1 MKNKILIIVTLITA
15 TAASVGLLSWLGLE
29 KGRIV
34 VVNGGTSTSP
44 TSVFAK
50 SYVSAYQEGD
60 FQLGKNCDD
69 TQKVAQK
76 YSNSVRLLTNDHIA
90 SAIRRGEACDTN
102 INPNR
107 IVLVADN
114 HFQVCRL
121 PETSIKL
128 TDAGV
133 TLGRA
138 SVHPVEA
145 FNADFNAS
153 NPGVDL
159 KTIPFKG
166 SKNVLQAVLN
176 GDINWGIIA
185 SSIATPMIEQDKIV
199 CEYDTTPKGSAT
211 GKSLNDHFNL
221 NLDGFMLKYMLVA
234 ENTKTVTIDELKKA
248 ANSAEFQMYLVKG
261 GFYNI
266 STNVTASHVADIVKS
281 GIEKANY
288 GK

>member
-1 MKNKILIIVTLITA
+1 MKNKMLLIATLVASTTA
-15 TAASVGLLSWLGLE
+15 SAGLLSWLGLE
-29 KGRIV
+29 KDHIV
-34 VVNGGTSTSP
+34 VVNGGKSTSP

-50 SYVSAYQEGD
+50 SYVSAYQEGN

-69 TQKVAQK
+69 TQKVAQQHP
-76 YSNSVRLLTNDHIA
+76 NSVRLLTNDHIA
-90 SAIRRGEACDTN
+90 SAIRRGETCDTN
-102 INPNR
+102 IDPTR
-107 IVLVADN
+107 IVLVAEN

-121 PETSIKL
+121 PATSKKL

-176 GDINWGIIA
+176 GDIDWGIIA
-185 SSIATPMIEQDKIV
+185 SSIA
-199 CEYDTTPKGSAT
+199 S
-211 GKSLNDHFNL
+211 
-221 NLDGFMLKYMLVA
+221 
-234 ENTKTVTIDELKKA
+234 
-248 ANSAEFQMYLVKG
+248 
-261 GFYNI
+261 
-266 STNVTASHVADIVKS
+266 DI
-281 GIEKANY
+281 
-288 GK
+288 